1 MTRHWRI
8 TRSRTV
14 RVTRALRLR
23 AFTLCC
29 AGIDLCH
36 SLCAAARWVGMEPTW
51 RVMWAWMGEWNRAA
65 ARWYPPP
72 LGAA

>member
-1 MTRHWRI
+1 MTRRCSI

-29 AGIDLCH
+29 AGIDLCR
-36 SLCAAARWVGMEPTW
+36 SLCNAARWVGMEPTHA
-51 RVMWAWMGEWNRAA
+51 VMWAMLGEWNRAA
-65 ARWYPPP
+65 SRWCPPP
-72 LGAA
+72 VGAA